1 MVTQQRHPSGPLSS
15 DAVRLGRVREVLAR
29 GGQRGSWQGVGYAV
43 YVAALFGLAWGL
55 PLAQQ
60 ALRAVDPG
68 PLRAAAQGSSPVAV
82 TAWFAGTVATLAALA
97 WLVGRVRGPIAPD
110 LSYIDLVVASPLDR
124 LLTVRP
130 WWRLALFGSVVAGT
144 LLGLVLTGA
153 MAFLDLAGVGVLAAG
168 ALAGASAGVAVAWA
182 WLLGQTSA
190 RGAGRSPLAVR
201 SGGQP
206 VSAGFGAGRSGT
218 GGHPLRRLTVP
229 ALHDQAIT
237 SRTMGGAALMGDLR
251 GARLAAGGRPMTG
264 RALRLRPDRAFQ
276 VIVRRDVIGL
286 RRNPIRLVTAMLAM
300 LLGSGLLCLRVGG
313 VAAAPLWTSLLGAL
327 VGSAGLLGAA
337 EGLRLQGD
345 NTGTPALLGIPPRH
359 EAIAHLALPA
369 LLYAVNVTF
378 AGGALA
384 LAGLISPEALPW
396 VTALGGIM
404 LGQALIGA
412 FRGLAPVPV
421 FSPRMGI
428 PALIGWA
435 VAPGLFAWLALLI
448 CVERARAAVQAV
460 VGGAAAEPASG
471 AAAHAVV
478 SLDAVAGALS
488 LLGALT
494 VGMLGWGF
502 HRQQVQTDAHRG

>member
-1 MVTQQRHPSGPLSS
+1 MVTLSS
-15 DAVRLGRVREVLAR
+15 DEARLGRVREVLAR
-29 GGQRGSWQGVGYAV
+29 GGQRGSWHNVGYAV
-43 YVAALFGLAWGL
+43 YVAALFGLVWGL

-60 ALRAVDPG
+60 ALRAADPG
-68 PLRAAAQGSSPVAV
+68 PWRAAAQGSSPVAV
-82 TAWFAGTVATLAALA
+82 TAWSIGIVATLATLA
-97 WLVGRVRGPIAPD
+97 WLGGRVRGPIAPD

-130 WWRLALFGSVVAGT
+130 WWRLTLFGSVVVGT
-144 LLGLVLTGA
+144 ILGLVLTGA
-153 MAFLDLAGVGVLAAG
+153 LAFLGLAGLGVLAAG

-190 RGAGRSPLAVR
+190 RGAGRSPV
-201 SGGQP
+201 
-206 VSAGFGAGRSGT
+206 VAGRSGPS
-218 GGHPLRRLTVP
+218 GHPLRRLTVP

-237 SRTMGGAALMGDLR
+237 SRTIGGAALMGDLR

-264 RALRLRPDRAFQ
+264 RALRLRPARPFQ

-286 RRNPIRLVTAMLAM
+286 RRNPIRLAAATLAM
-300 LLGSGLLCLRVGG
+300 VLGSGLLCLRVG
-313 VAAAPLWTSLLGAL
+313 ATSAPLWTSLLGAL

-369 LLYAVNVTF
+369 LLYAGCVTL

-396 VTALGGIM
+396 ATAFGGIM

-435 VAPGLFAWLALLI
+435 VAPGLFTWLALLVCI
-448 CVERARAAVQAV
+448 ERARAAVQAV
-460 VGGAAAEPASG
+460 VGGAAAEPASAS
-471 AAAHAVV
+471 AAANAVV
-478 SLDAVAGALS
+478 SLDAVTGALS

-494 VGMLGWGF
+494 VGVLGWGF

>member
-1 MVTQQRHPSGPLSS
+1 MVTLSS
-15 DAVRLGRVREVLAR
+15 DEARLGRVREVLAR
-29 GGQRGSWQGVGYAV
+29 GGQRGSWHNVGYAV
-43 YVAALFGLAWGL
+43 YVAALFGLVWGL

-60 ALRAVDPG
+60 ALRAADPG
-68 PLRAAAQGSSPVAV
+68 PWRAAAQGSSPVAV
-82 TAWFAGTVATLAALA
+82 TAWFVGIVATLGVLA
-97 WLVGRVRGPIAPD
+97 WLGGRVRGPIAPD

-130 WWRLALFGSVVAGT
+130 WWRLTLFGSVVVGT
-144 LLGLVLTGA
+144 ILGLVLTGA
-153 MAFLDLAGVGVLAAG
+153 LAFLGLAGLGVLAAG

-190 RGAGRSPLAVR
+190 RGAGRSPV
-201 SGGQP
+201 
-206 VSAGFGAGRSGT
+206 VAGRSGPS
-218 GGHPLRRLTVP
+218 GHPLRRLTVP

-237 SRTMGGAALMGDLR
+237 SRTIGGAALMGDLR

-264 RALRLRPDRAFQ
+264 RALRLRPARPFQ

-286 RRNPIRLVTAMLAM
+286 RRNPIRLAAATLAM
-300 LLGSGLLCLRVGG
+300 VLGSGLLCLRVG
-313 VAAAPLWTSLLGAL
+313 ATSAPLWTSLLGAL

-369 LLYAVNVTF
+369 LLYAGCVTL

-396 VTALGGIM
+396 ATAFGGIM

-435 VAPGLFAWLALLI
+435 VAPGLFTWLALLV

-460 VGGAAAEPASG
+460 AGGAGAPSASG
-471 AAAHAVV
+471 AAANAVV
-478 SLDAVAGALS
+478 SLDAVTGALS

-494 VGMLGWGF
+494 VGVLGWGF